1 MKLILIRHGQSW
13 HGHRRVIGGPRGCT
27 GLTPEGREQA
37 ARLLDRLAR
46 PGVIPDD
53 ALLLCGPWPRARETA
68 EIVQPAVRAPLQ
80 VDERLRE
87 LDPGEADGLTWDEYT
102 DRYGEFDLVA
112 EPDRP
117 FAPGGDSHH
126 TFVTRLTET
135 FGEFANA
142 YAGRTVVAVAHGG
155 TVLVSMLALI
165 GAPSIPGGD
174 IAKPAHASI
183 TEWTHG
189 DRWVLER
196 YNDTAHLE

>member
-1 MKLILIRHGQSW
+1 
-13 HGHRRVIGGPRGCT
+13 
-27 GLTPEGREQA
+27 
-37 ARLLDRLAR
+37 
-46 PGVIPDD
+46 
-53 ALLLCGPWPRARETA
+53 
-68 EIVQPAVRAPLQ
+68 VRAPLQ